1 LTRYQEQWAAENP
14 LRAEEELRQFRSAE
28 TYMKR
33 FILTGTPG
41 SGKTSIL
48 RQLEREGFGVVEE
61 AATDIIAVA
70 QAQGTAEPWTH
81 PSFIDEIARL
91 QKQRERTS
99 NFGFGVQFYD
109 RSVVCTA
116 ALATYLGYPF
126 SEFLTAELE
135 RIKQESVY
143 QRRVFFI
150 RNLGFMTSTDARRI
164 SFEESLRFEAIHEQT
179 YQRLG
184 FELAYVAAGSV
195 ADRVNSI
202 RTALQL
208 QEGLT

>member
-1 LTRYQEQWAAENP
+1 
-14 LRAEEELRQFRSAE
+14 
-28 TYMKR
+28 
-33 FILTGTPG
+33 
-41 SGKTSIL
+41 
-48 RQLEREGFGVVEE
+48 
-61 AATDIIAVA
+61 
-70 QAQGTAEPWTH
+70 
-81 PSFIDEIARL
+81 
-91 QKQRERTS
+91 
-99 NFGFGVQFYD
+99 
-109 RSVVCTA
+109 VCTA

-184 FELAYVAAGSV
+184 VELAYVAAGSV